1 MYKTFIFVISSVIP
15 VRDLEPSLYYV
26 ATWLKSS
33 SLDISVCLLE
43 MILFEHDL
51 NYNISKVILK

>member
-33 SLDISVCLLE
+33 SLDISV
-43 MILFEHDL
+43 
-51 NYNISKVILK
+51 